1 MISVFQKEIKV
12 LLSSIIGYVVIG
24 VFLTITGL
32 FLFVFRDTS
41 LLDSNFASLVP
52 FFDLAPFV
60 FLFLIPALTMRSFSE
75 EFQLGTIELLST
87 KPLSLKDI
95 IIAKY
100 LANLLIVVIALLPTL
115 LYYYTVNN
123 LGLPKGNLDSG
134 SIIGSYFGLLLLA
147 SSFIAMGIFAS
158 TLVGNQVVGFL
169 LGAFICFLLYWG
181 MDYISFLPGL
191 EGRWDLL
198 VQKIGINYHYTSIS
212 RGVIDT
218 RDLIYFL
225 SVIAIFLV
233 AAFYSLIKKRG

>member
-32 FLFVFRDTS
+32 FLFVFKDTS
-41 LLDSNFASLVP
+41 LLDSNFASLDP

>member
-41 LLDSNFASLVP
+41 LLDSNFASLDP

-87 KPLSLKDI
+87 KPLSLRDI

-100 LANLLIVVIALLPTL
+100 LANLLIVVIALVPTL
-115 LYYYTVNN
+115 LYYYTINN

-147 SSFIAMGIFAS
+147 ASFIAMGIFAS
-158 TLVGNQVVGFL
+158 TLVANQVVGFL

-225 SVIAIFLV
+225 SVIAVFLV